1 MPIAV
6 KKRSDQFEMK
16 FLFGYRLFCWKF
28 YKKKIYIYIYKF
40 KLIFISEFTVYLFAL
55 FMDNKK
61 KKKKKEGGRRIQ
73 TNTKHFKS

>member
-6 KKRSDQFEMK
+6 KKHSDQFEMK
-16 FLFGYRLFCWKF
+16 FLFGYRLFCWKLK
-28 YKKKIYIYIYKF
+28 YIYIYIYIF

-61 KKKKKEGGRRIQ
+61 KKKKEGGRRIQ